1 MLMPHTH
8 PSFSNRNDKFTDEA
22 LVYIHSTYSSAS
34 SPLDFIQ
41 KLKLLMVSLMH
52 YEKAA
57 QLRDIEK
64 TILNGFKWTL

>member
-1 MLMPHTH
+1 MSNTQ
-8 PSFSNRNDKFTDEA
+8 PSFLDRGGA
-22 LVYIHSTYSSAS
+22 LTAEDLAYIHSIYSTAP
-34 SPLDFIQ
+34 SPLGFIQ
-41 KLKLLMVSLMH
+41 QLKSLVISLMH